1 MAIRKLSKNK
11 KRVSKTKKRSS
22 KTKQRL
28 SKTKKRLSKS
38 NKKRLSKSIKK
49 RLSKSNKNNK
59 NNKNNQRG
67 GFFGSSNCSIA
78 SVKEPGFNL
87 PSLGSG
93 ATQITG
99 FSIPDQKAIIFDP
112 QCKFDTNHAMVP

>member
-38 NKKRLSKSIKK
+38 NKK